1 MKQKIYALQPR
12 EIEIDDFDYE
22 GDKYNITEEINE
34 GLIDVSD
41 SNFITEMKTIFN
53 TQLDDLQLVD
63 IEEFYFGQPGYPV
76 TKTKTDSNF
85 HIEFVI
91 EYNGNYNE
99 EDLLWL
105 ADELIDACC
114 EDSTGVYG
122 VTLNRKSKTIIDKKE
137 DIN

>member
-1 MKQKIYALQPR
+1 MKQKIYALQLR

-63 IEEFYFGQPGYPV
+63 IEEFYL
-76 TKTKTDSNF
+76 SM
-85 HIEFVI
+85 I
-91 EYNGNYNE
+91 
-99 EDLLWL
+99 
-105 ADELIDACC
+105 LIF
-114 EDSTGVYG
+114 
-122 VTLNRKSKTIIDKKE
+122 
-137 DIN
+137 